1 VFELRQVAILTR
13 QPEDNARL
21 GARLRASGAEV
32 IELPCV
38 RTRPLDDDR
47 VLADAIRCMADED
60 WLVVTSRAG
69 AEAVA
74 RAARPRCRV
83 AAIGRATAGRLEHHG
98 IPVSFQPRV
107 PSGAALGRELPRAR
121 AALLARSD
129 RALADLPDILRARG
143 FAVREVVAYRTVARA
158 DGDVSRARMAL
169 ADAQC
174 EVAVFVASPSAV
186 GAFGDV
192 TGDLA
197 ARATFQAMGE
207 ATTAAVRARW
217 PLARVERYEEGD
229 THVTHC

>member
-1 VFELRQVAILTR
+1 VFEPRRVAILTR

-38 RTRPLDDDR
+38 RTRPLEDDR
-47 VLADAIRCMADED
+47 VLAEAIRHMADED

-83 AAIGRATAGRLEHHG
+83 AAVGRATAGRLERHG
-98 IPVSFQPRV
+98 IPVAFLPRV
-107 PSGAALGRELPRAR
+107 PSGAALARELPPAR

-129 RALADLPDILRARG
+129 RALADLPGILRARG
-143 FAVREVVAYRTVARA
+143 FAVREVVAYRTVASA
-158 DGDVSRARMAL
+158 DGEVTRARSVL
-169 ADAQC
+169 ADARC
-174 EVAVFVASPSAV
+174 DVAVFVASPSAV

-197 ARATFQAMGE
+197 ARATFRVMGE

-217 PLARVERYEEGD
+217 PLARVERYEGVD
-229 THVTHC
+229 ADVTY